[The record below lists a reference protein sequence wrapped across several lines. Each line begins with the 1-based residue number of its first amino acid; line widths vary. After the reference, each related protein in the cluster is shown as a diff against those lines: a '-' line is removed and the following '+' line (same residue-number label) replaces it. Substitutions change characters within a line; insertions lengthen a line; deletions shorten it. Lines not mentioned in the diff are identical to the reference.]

1 MDRIVLDSIKKI
13 LLGMGIYD
21 IIVLVVLFLIKK
33 ASFSTIGGIL
43 AGTFV
48 AAIALFMLTKNIVDM
63 VDKDK
68 GKASVKAVFGYV
80 LRLSLYA
87 AILIFAAVTKYINI
101 YTVALGL
108 ISTSLVIKVQ
118 NLVFKKNRRKEE

>member
-1 MDRIVLDSIKKI
+1 
-13 LLGMGIYD
+13 
-21 IIVLVVLFLIKK
+21 
-33 ASFSTIGGIL
+33 
-43 AGTFV
+43 
-48 AAIALFMLTKNIVDM
+48 M